1 MSLGTQNL
9 KTTSSFALFCLTM
22 LVAPQSANAYIGP
35 GLSVGGMVVLL
46 IVLFSILL
54 AFYAIVWF
62 PIKRR
67 LKAKKE
73 AQNPL
78 DPHEPSEPSE

>member
-1 MSLGTQNL
+1 MNLGTQNL
-9 KTTSSFALFCLTM
+9 KTASSLALFFLTI

-35 GLSVGGMVVLL
+35 GLSVGGVVVLF

-73 AQNPL
+73 AKRSL
-78 DPHEPSEPSE
+78 DSHEPSEPSE